1 MRLLKIV
8 GVLLM
13 VLVVVYLCGPN
24 PSTPVY
30 NTTLPNI
37 PTSAT
42 GLQSYIQQQESQHK
56 LRPNNQ
62 ARIVWYNDSVQ
73 QPTDYAIVYIHG
85 FSASQEEG
93 NPAHQ
98 TIAKKFSCNLYLAR
112 LAEHGIDTTEQLVNL
127 TADAYW
133 ETAKQALAIGLQLG
147 KKIILM
153 STSTGGTL
161 SLKLAATYPD
171 KVAGLIMYSPNVEI
185 NDPNAWLLNNP
196 WGLQIARAVTKSNYI
211 TPADTTAAYAQYW
224 NTPYRLEAAVQLQE
238 LVETTMTD
246 DVFKKITQPTLAL
259 YYYKD
264 AANQDKVV
272 KVEAIQKM
280 MATIA
285 TPANKKRAIALP
297 NVGNHVIASPIKSK
311 DVASVLQQTELFLT
325 EVMQLKPIQ

>member
-8 GVLLM
+8 GVLLI